1 MHPPH
6 FWKGGLDPK
15 SRAAAPLTRLML
27 TPLAAIYSWAGARR
41 IRKAMAYVPEV
52 PVICIGNLTLG
63 GAGKTPIAARIREK
77 LTARG
82 LRAAVLSRGYKG
94 REKGPLCVDPG
105 RHSAGDVGDEPLL
118 LAASG
123 EAWISADREEGVRA
137 MQAEGVEV
145 VILDDGHQNPTVQ
158 KTLSLIVVDAGD
170 PFGNGHVFPKG
181 PLREPV
187 ARGLSR
193 AQAVILMGDGPM
205 REALSGL
212 DIPVLRARLAP
223 KSAPPAGPLVAFAG
237 IGRPEKFFEGLRA
250 AGAELVEDVPFPDH
264 HAFTTGD
271 LDYLRKLSGERG
283 ARLITTEKDF
293 VRLSQEDREGILVF
307 PVTASFEDETLLDAL
322 LDAALKTGT

>member
-15 SRAAAPLTRLML
+15 SRAAAPLTRFLL
-27 TPLAAIYSWAGARR
+27 TPLAMIYSWAGARR
-41 IRKAMAYVPEV
+41 IRRAEPFAPDI

-63 GAGKTPIAARIREK
+63 GAGKTPVAARVRE
-77 LTARG
+77 LLSARG
-82 LRAAVLSRGYKG
+82 LHAAVLSRGYKG
-94 REKGPLCVDPG
+94 HEKGPLRVDSS

-123 EAWISADREEGVRA
+123 EAWIAADRVEGVRA
-137 MQAEGVEV
+137 MQAKGVEA
-145 VILDDGHQNPTVQ
+145 VILDDGHQNPTVA
-158 KTLSLIVVDAGD
+158 KRLSLVVIDAGD

-193 AQAVILMGDGPM
+193 AQGVILMGEGRMP
-205 REALSGL
+205 EALSGL

-223 KSAPPAGPLVAFAG
+223 KSAPPAGPLIAFAG

-264 HAFTTGD
+264 HAFSTGD
-271 LDYLRKLSGERG
+271 LDYLCKLAGERG
-283 ARLITTEKDF
+283 ARLITTEKDL

-307 PVTASFEDETLLDAL
+307 PVTASFEDETVLDQL
-322 LDAALKTGT
+322 LDAALKTGA

>member
-15 SRAAAPLTRLML
+15 SRAAAPLTRLLM
-27 TPLAAIYSWAGARR
+27 TPLAMIYSWAGARR
-41 IRKAMAYVPEV
+41 IRKADPFTSEI
-52 PVICIGNLTLG
+52 PVICIGNLTVG
-63 GAGKTPIAARIREK
+63 GAGKTPVAARVREI
-77 LTARG
+77 LSARG
-82 LRAAVLSRGYKG
+82 LRVAVLSRGYKG
-94 REKGPLCVDPG
+94 REKGPVRVDPG
-105 RHSAGDVGDEPLL
+105 RHSAAHVGDEPLL

-123 EAWISADREEGVRA
+123 EAWIAADRAKGVRA
-137 MQAEGVEV
+137 MQAGGVEA
-145 VILDDGHQNPTVQ
+145 VILDDGHQNPSVE
-158 KTLSLIVVDAGD
+158 KTLSLVVIDAGD

-181 PLREPV
+181 PLREPA

-205 REALSGL
+205 PKALWGL
-212 DIPVLRARLAP
+212 DIPVLSARLAP

-271 LDYLRKLSGERG
+271 LDYLRTLAQERG
-283 ARLITTEKDF
+283 ARLITTEKDL
-293 VRLSQEDREGILVF
+293 VRLSRKDREGILAF
-307 PVTASFEDETLLDAL
+307 PVVASFEDETVLDRL
-322 LDAALKTGT
+322 LDAALKTGA